1 MCNWSVHQSFPEIFV
16 FCSNFKLLSALSAG
30 ILVILLFLPGHPTY
44 YVGTAAVVA
53 KAYSNSMVA
62 MLNSRV
68 KPVSNTPAPTS
79 PVWNESVKSVASS
92 STVVGIEGLVFR
104 VNTTEISLESSR
116 LSDITPL
123 QNSLYEIY

>member
-53 KAYSNSMVA
+53 KAYSNSMKA
-62 MLNSRV
+62 MLNIHV
-68 KPVSNTPAPTS
+68 KPVSNTSAFAP
-79 PVWNESVKSVASS
+79 PLWNESVKSVG
-92 STVVGIEGLVFR
+92 STSPSAGIQGLVFR
-104 VNTTEISLESSR
+104 GNISDISLGSAHILE
-116 LSDITPL
+116 LAPL
-123 QNSLYEIY
+123 PNSPIKY